1 MAYSLTLFKSIYDNK
16 TQKRMDFTT
25 WKDFEKLLYEL
36 SEVERKSK
44 KSASLI
50 SPAIYLPGT
59 TRSNKN
65 VIEWASWAAIDVDD
79 HDFKGNLQD
88 ELYNRYGNWY
98 YVCYSTASSTDDHP
112 KFRLVF
118 PLENSVSGDRI
129 RSFWYALNKE
139 LDTIGDLQCKDL
151 SRMYYIPAKY
161 AGANNFIF
169 TNASGRYIS
178 PDTLIQKH
186 KVNKLE
192 AVRQSSKTFLD
203 RLPEEI
209 QNRIIEQRKSSCT
222 DTNVTWNSYRDC
234 PFVNKSLIGEYISI
248 ANVDNSGRYRMIYKI
263 MVSIAANAIKKK
275 YPITPDEISGI
286 IRELDSENG
295 SRYKKRSI
303 EKEADRAIEF
313 AYRNI

>member
-1 MAYSLTLFKSIYDNK
+1 MGFSLTLFKSIYDNK
-16 TQKRMDFTT
+16 THKRMDFAT
-25 WKDFEKLLYEL
+25 WDDFENLLYEL
-36 SEVERKSK
+36 SEVERKDK
-44 KSASLI
+44 KSANLI
-50 SPAIYLPGT
+50 SPAVYLENT

-65 VIEWASWAAIDVDD
+65 VIEWAGWAAIDVDD

-88 ELYNRYGNWY
+88 ELYNRYGHWY
-98 YVCYSTASSTDDHP
+98 YVCYSTASSTSSHP

-118 PLENSVSGDRI
+118 PLRDSVSGDRI

-169 TNASGRYIS
+169 SNTTGSYIC
-178 PDTLIQKH
+178 PDELIKKH
-186 KVNKLE
+186 KVNKIEL
-192 AVRQSSKTFLD
+192 VKQSSKSFLE
-203 RLPEEI
+203 RLPEDL
-209 QNRIIEQRKSSCT
+209 QNRVVEQRKAGCSDSS
-222 DTNVTWNSYRDC
+222 VKWSSYRDC
-234 PFVNKSLIGEYISI
+234 PFVNKTLINEYVSI

-263 MVSIAANAIKKK
+263 MVSIAATAIKKK

-286 IRELDSENG
+286 IREIDSENG
-295 SRYKKRSI
+295 SLYKKRSI

-313 AYRNI
+313 AYRNT